1 MRHSSLSLWSAGCR
15 LGPQVKG
22 AAKDRRPGSC
32 QLACRWSPPG
42 LSGGAWHILPL
53 LSYYGCG
60 RLSSVGWAWGE
71 LTSTACHPPSL
82 VCPTKPA
89 GRERRS
95 PGGLPEMRPA
105 SFIPHGMG
113 RVSWNELE
121 WNEFSQPKPLSF
133 PPSIQQRLQL
143 GAPPSAGS
151 CSSGQSCPAPGGFH
165 PVPTLGLTFVIRFWF
180 SHLCYWAVLL

>member
-1 MRHSSLSLWSAGCR
+1 
-15 LGPQVKG
+15 
-22 AAKDRRPGSC
+22 
-32 QLACRWSPPG
+32 
-42 LSGGAWHILPL
+42 
-53 LSYYGCG
+53 
-60 RLSSVGWAWGE
+60 
-71 LTSTACHPPSL
+71 
-82 VCPTKPA
+82 
-89 GRERRS
+89 
-95 PGGLPEMRPA
+95 MRPA

-180 SHLCYWAVLL
+180 SHLCYWAVLLTWNKSQKGDCGRMRASHYSPPALP